1 MVARAILAILGGV
14 AAAAAPLALQPKADA
29 PSVELSNG
37 VLKARAYLP
46 DLERGYYRSTRF
58 EWGVLASLEFKGHS
72 FYGPWFTK
80 YDATVGNFEFRD
92 GAVVVGDHNW
102 ISGPVEEFAVPLG
115 YDEAPAGGT
124 FVKIGVGHLRKP
136 ADGSAYRFSNFYDVV
151 DPGTWTSKTSPTSVE
166 STHQVKDSGAGF
178 GYDYTKVTR
187 LVPGAPQMV
196 IEHRLRNTGTKPF
209 ESSTYNH
216 NFMVMDGHP
225 TGPGLVFIA
234 PFALT
239 RRAPAGPGLRRDRR
253 QPLRLQEGTA
263 SRRSGGERAAGI
275 RPDGGRLRFPDRER
289 AGRDRGEGPRRPPAV
304 AHGPVVDPADLRDRA
319 VRGHRREARRA
330 VHVDLHLRLLRT
342 GEVGTSCRP
351 RFKGDAP

>member
-1 MVARAILAILGGV
+1 MLARAILAILGGV

-46 DLERGYYRSTRF
+46 DLQRGYYRSTRF
-58 EWGVLASLEFKGHS
+58 EWGVLATLEFKGHS

-166 STHQVKDSGAGF
+166 STHQVKDSGTGF

-239 RRAPAGPGLRRDRR
+239 AARPPDPAFAEVTGNRFVYKKELQVGDQVASGLQGFGPTAADYDFRIENARAGTGVRLRGDR
-253 QPLRLQEGTA
+253 PV
-263 SRRSGGERAAGI
+263 SRMVLWSI
-275 RPDGGRLRFPDRER
+275 RPTFAIEPFV
-289 AGRDRGEGPRRPPAV
+289 AIAVKPGEQFTWTYTYDYYELA
-304 AHGPVVDPADLRDRA
+304 
-319 VRGHRREARRA
+319 
-330 VHVDLHLRLLRT
+330 
-342 GEVGTSCRP
+342 
-351 RFKGDAP
+351 K